1 VTHDDFWVQAHEI
14 GPLRR
19 NRPHGGA
26 VSLQQETLAV
36 PVVSFADAGKL
47 SPEQWVKRM
56 RHPHKLQRR
65 IRRICIL
72 S

>member
-1 VTHDDFWVQAHEI
+1 MRAVDLMELAGLVKR
-14 GPLRR
+14 LCRLYRR
-19 NRPHGGA
+19 PT
-26 VSLQQETLAV
+26 Q
-36 PVVSFADAGKL
+36 GKL

-65 IRRICIL
+65 VCIL